1 MKIKALATLACMLT
15 APALAD
21 PVADFYTNK
30 TVNLYIGYSAG
41 GGYDI
46 YARLLARHYGKQ
58 IPGKPTVVPQNMPG
72 AGSLKA
78 ATYLYSVAARDGTA
92 IATFAR
98 GMPIYPLLFTPE
110 FDGNKF
116 GYIGSITTDT
126 SVCIT
131 WHNSPISK
139 WGDVLEKPSAF
150 GGEGK
155 GSDPDMFAT
164 MLQEVFKAKVKLIS
178 GYPGT
183 KDITLAMERRELDG
197 LCGISMSTIR
207 SAHADWLQQK
217 KINIIVQAALEKD
230 PTIADVP
237 SMLDLATTPE
247 QKQLLNLAV
256 APQSMARPFATTPD
270 VPPERLKAL
279 QESFDKTMKDADF
292 LADAG
297 KLRLDVNPVSGPV
310 IADIVRRLYQTP
322 KNVVEATAKAV
333 GAK

>member
-1 MKIKALATLACMLT
+1 MRKALAFIISVLCT
-15 APALAD
+15 PAIAD
-21 PVADFYTNK
+21 PIADFYTGK

-46 YARLLARHYGKQ
+46 YARLLSRHLGKH
-58 IPGKPTVVPQNMPG
+58 IPGKPAVIAQNMPG
-72 AGSLKA
+72 AGSLKV

-92 IATFAR
+92 IGIFAR

-116 GYIGSITTDT
+116 GYLGSITTDT

-139 WGDVLEKPSAF
+139 WSDVLEKPSSF

-164 MLQEVFKAKVKLIS
+164 LIREVFGAKVKLIS

-230 PTIADVP
+230 PTIKDVP
-237 SMLDLATTPE
+237 SMLDIATTPK

-256 APQSMARPFATTPD
+256 APQTMARPFVTPPD
-270 VPPERLKAL
+270 VPPARLKAL
-279 QESFDKTMKDADF
+279 QDAFDKTMKDPEF
-292 LADAG
+292 LADAQ
-297 KLRLDVNPVSGPV
+297 KMRLDVNPVSGTA
-310 IADIVRRLYQTP
+310 IAEIVRNLYRTP
-322 KNVVEATAKAV
+322 KEVVEETARAV

>member
-1 MKIKALATLACMLT
+1 MLS
-15 APALAD
+15 ASAMAD
-21 PVADFYTNK
+21 PVADFYANK

-58 IPGKPTVVPQNMPG
+58 IPGKPSVVPQNMPG
-72 AGSLKA
+72 AGSLKV
-78 ATYLYSVAARDGTA
+78 ATYLNSVAARDGTA

-98 GMPIYPLLFTPE
+98 GMPIYPILFTPE

-131 WHNSPISK
+131 WHNSPIAK
-139 WGDVLEKPSAF
+139 WADVLEKPSAF

-230 PTIADVP
+230 PTIMDVP
-237 SMLDLATTPE
+237 SMLDLAKTPAD
-247 QKQLLNLAV
+247 KQLLTLAV
-256 APQSMARPFATTPD
+256 APQTMARPFATTPD

-279 QESFDKTMKDADF
+279 QAAFDQTMKDPDF

-297 KLRLDVNPVSGPV
+297 KLRLDVNPVSGPA
-310 IADIVRRLYQTP
+310 IAEIVRKLYDTP

>member
-1 MKIKALATLACMLT
+1 MKIRAIATLACMLS

-21 PVADFYTNK
+21 PVADFYASK

-58 IPGKPTVVPQNMPG
+58 IPGKPSVVPQNMPG
-72 AGSLKA
+72 AGSLKV
-78 ATYLYSVAARDGTA
+78 ATYLNSVAARDGTA

-98 GMPIYPLLFTPE
+98 GMPIYPILFTPE

-139 WGDVLEKPSAF
+139 WSDVLEKPSAF

-183 KDITLAMERRELDG
+183 QDITLAMERRELDG

-230 PTIADVP
+230 PTIMEVP
-237 SMLDLATTPE
+237 SMLDLAKTPE
-247 QKQLLNLAV
+247 EKQLLNLAV
-256 APQSMARPFATTPD
+256 APQTMARPFATTPD

-279 QESFDKTMKDADF
+279 QQAFDQTMKDPDF

-297 KLRLDVNPVSGPV
+297 KLRLDVNPVTGPA
-310 IADIVRRLYQTP
+310 IAEIVRKLYETP
-322 KNVVEATAKAV
+322 KGVVEATAKAV

>member
-1 MKIKALATLACMLT
+1 MRIAIAFIVSILCS
-15 APALAD
+15 PAIAD
-21 PVADFYTNK
+21 PIADFYK
-30 TVNLYIGYSAG
+30 GKSINLYIGYSAG
-41 GGYDI
+41 GGYDL
-46 YARLLARHYGKQ
+46 YARLLSRHLGKH

-72 AGSLKA
+72 AGSLKV
-78 ATYLYSVAARDGTA
+78 ATYLSSVAVRDGTA
-92 IATFAR
+92 IGTFAR

-131 WHNSPISK
+131 WANSPITK
-139 WGDVLEKPSAF
+139 WSDVLEKQAAF
-150 GGEGK
+150 GGEGA

-164 MLQEVFKAKVKLIS
+164 LIREVFNAKIKLIS

-183 KDITLAMERRELDG
+183 QDITLAMERRELDG

-207 SAHADWLQQK
+207 SAHSDWLKQK
-217 KINIIVQAALEKD
+217 KINIIVQAALKKD

-237 SMLDLATTPE
+237 LMLDLATTPK

-256 APQSMARPFATTPD
+256 APQTMARPFVTPPD
-270 VPPERLKAL
+270 VPPARLKAL
-279 QESFDKTMKDADF
+279 QDAFDMTMVDKEF
-292 LADAG
+292 LADAE
-297 KLRLDVNPVSGPV
+297 KIRLDVNPVSGTA
-310 IADIVRRLYQTP
+310 ITEIVRNLYQTP
-322 KNVVEATAKAV
+322 KEIVEATARAV

>member
-1 MKIKALATLACMLT
+1 MRKAIAFIMSVLCT
-15 APALAD
+15 PAFAD
-21 PVADFYTNK
+21 PIADFYTGK

-46 YARLLARHYGKQ
+46 YARLLSRHLGKH
-58 IPGKPTVVPQNMPG
+58 IPGKPTVIPQNMPG
-72 AGSLKA
+72 AGSLKV
-78 ATYLYSVAARDGTA
+78 ATYLNSVAARDGTA
-92 IATFAR
+92 IGTFAR
-98 GMPIYPLLFTPE
+98 GMPIYPLMFTPE

-116 GYIGSITTDT
+116 GYLGSITTDT

-131 WHNSPISK
+131 WANSPISK
-139 WGDVLEKPSAF
+139 WSDVLEKPSSF

-164 MLQEVFKAKVKLIS
+164 LIREVFGAKVKLIS

-237 SMLDLATTPE
+237 SMLDLATTPQ

-256 APQSMARPFATTPD
+256 APQTMARPFVTPPD
-270 VPPERLKAL
+270 VPPARLKAL
-279 QESFDKTMKDADF
+279 QDAFDKTMKDPEF
-292 LADAG
+292 LADAE
-297 KLRLDVNPVSGPV
+297 KMRLDVNPVSGV
-310 IADIVRRLYQTP
+310 AISEIVRKLYQTP
-322 KNVVEATAKAV
+322 KDVIDATARAV